1 MKTDIRR
8 GGVIVAVLVAGFLLS
23 SALPGAASRAPR
35 TRMASRRTR
44 VRITA
49 VYYDPHAG
57 PDPDTN
63 AGRNQE
69 YVVIHNGG
77 SRAVRM
83 SGWTLRDLPR
93 TGQASHVFKFPKFR
107 LGGGKTVRVH
117 TGSGKNTRKDLYW
130 GSSVYVWGDDS
141 DKATLKTKSGTTVDA
156 CGWGTSDTSPKF
168 C

>member
-1 MKTDIRR
+1 MKTKVER
-8 GGVIVAVLVAGFLLS
+8 GGAVVAVFVAGFLLL
-23 SALPGAASRAPR
+23 SALPGAASRGPSAR
-35 TRMASRRTR
+35 TDERRSG
-44 VRITA
+44 VKITA

-77 SRAVRM
+77 RRAVRIT
-83 SGWTLRDLPR
+83 GWTLRDLAR
-93 TGQASHVFKFPKFR
+93 TGQPAHVFKFPKFR
-107 LGGGKTVRVH
+107 LGAGKTVRVH
-117 TGSGKNTRKDLYW
+117 TGSGTNTKKDLYW

-141 DKATLKTKSGTTVDA
+141 DKATLKTKPGTTVDA
-156 CGWGTSDTSPKF
+156 CGWGATDTSPKY